1 MLRKFTSA
9 SALSLFMA
17 VSAGLWAAPARSA
30 PVSFGFTV
38 PLLVDYCP
46 PSYVC
51 GGVGRIWVT
60 LELDDLR
67 IGWGVGQDHLVAG
80 AVLFPTFSHVDPSNV
95 FSGGRLAAP
104 LQDDETCGVVE
115 AATCFSGVYSYDAV
129 TGLATLVLD
138 QFSAE
143 GGGDGGPYGYVQH
156 QVASTGGAGI
166 WWHHCN
172 PNVYPPETWYPCGT
186 VSWSSTPSRL
196 SAEALVGRAVVPIP
210 AAVYL
215 FMSALAGLVG
225 VKRFA
230 RKS

>member
-17 VSAGLWAAPARSA
+17 VAAGLWAVPAVSA
-30 PVSFGFTV
+30 PVSFGFAV
-38 PLLVDYCP
+38 PLLVDSCP
-46 PSYVC
+46 PYYVC

-67 IGWGVGQDHLVAG
+67 TDSMLVGSEHLVAG
-80 AVLFPTFSHVDPSNV
+80 AILFPYIQEERRLSDAAWPSYALADDTS
-95 FSGGRLAAP
+95 FSG
-104 LQDDETCGVVE
+104 E
-115 AATCFSGVYSYDAV
+115 YSYDAV
-129 TGLATLVLD
+129 TGAATLNLLAYGAARPDGAVGGWAPSFWVSVPRGGYGDDAAAVWGMHLSPGSGLWV
-138 QFSAE
+138 QWRSA
-143 GGGDGGPYGYVQH
+143 PAAQ
-156 QVASTGGAGI
+156 
-166 WWHHCN
+166 
-172 PNVYPPETWYPCGT
+172 
-186 VSWSSTPSRL
+186 L
-196 SAEALVGRAVVPIP
+196 SAEALVGPAVVPVP

>member
-1 MLRKFTSA
+1 MEIIMLRKFTSA

-17 VSAGLWAAPARSA
+17 VSSGLWAVPAVSA
-30 PVSFGFTV
+30 PVSFGFAV

-46 PSYVC
+46 DRYVC

-67 IGWGVGQDHLVAG
+67 TDSMWVWSDHLVAG
-80 AVLFPTFSHVDPSNV
+80 IVLFPTFSHVDSD
-95 FSGGRLAAP
+95 SAAARLAAP
-104 LQDDETCGVVE
+104 LADDTS
-115 AATCFSGVYSYDAV
+115 FSGVYSYDAV
-129 TGLATLVLD
+129 TGKATMYLNTY
-138 QFSAE
+138 SAE
-143 GGGDGGPYGYVQH
+143 GGGG
-156 QVASTGGAGI
+156 ASYSAVHYLATSFSSETGGI
-166 WWHHCN
+166 DWTLRCN
-172 PNVYPPETWYPCGT
+172 EDGTPPAWSPCGA
-186 VSWSSTPSRL
+186 VRWSSPPSRL
-196 SAEALVGRAVVPIP
+196 SAEALVGPAVVPIP